1 MTIKN
6 PDREAIAHGKISNE
20 KIRESPSVP
29 TWAIK
34 LIMAITGLLFVLFTL
49 GHMAGNLKLYAPA
62 HDGVPALDEY
72 GEFLRSIGSPLLP
85 EQAFLWG
92 FRIVLLAALI
102 LHVWGAFVLITRA
115 KQSRGKFNRTN
126 LMGGVDSFATRT
138 MLVSGLFIL
147 LFVCFHLL
155 DLTLGIA
162 PAATEQFVHGE
173 VHANMVATFSRWP
186 VTIFYVV
193 AMCLLFLHMS
203 HGIRLAVSDLGI
215 TGRKWRQTFVVLAYI
230 IPAVVVIGN
239 IVMPVSVLF
248 GWVS

>member
-115 KQSRGKFNRTN
+115 KQSAVNST
-126 LMGGVDSFATRT
+126 
-138 MLVSGLFIL
+138 
-147 LFVCFHLL
+147 
-155 DLTLGIA
+155 A
-162 PAATEQFVHGE
+162 PT
-173 VHANMVATFSRWP
+173 
-186 VTIFYVV
+186 
-193 AMCLLFLHMS
+193 
-203 HGIRLAVSDLGI
+203 
-215 TGRKWRQTFVVLAYI
+215 
-230 IPAVVVIGN
+230 
-239 IVMPVSVLF
+239 
-248 GWVS
+248 